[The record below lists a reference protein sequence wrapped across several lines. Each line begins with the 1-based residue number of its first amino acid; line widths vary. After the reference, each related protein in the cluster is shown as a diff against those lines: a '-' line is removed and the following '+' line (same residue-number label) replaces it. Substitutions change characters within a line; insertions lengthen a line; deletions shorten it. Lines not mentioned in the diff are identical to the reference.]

1 MHLAPRR
8 DLAATIAMLTTA
20 AVLQSAVAGCA
31 KNPSPVLE
39 PPVTQEHSESAA
51 LVQLTRQKI
60 QSERDA
66 IVTAALPL
74 TAEQSTRFWPL
85 YREYRGE
92 VQKLNDRTVGI
103 LGYYGRVGGK
113 LNDAEANEML
123 AEYLRIEKER
133 VETQQK
139 YVEKF
144 REVLPPVQVAQFF
157 QLENKMD
164 AVVAYD
170 LAGAVPLIAKLSP

>member
-1 MHLAPRR
+1 MIFARRR
-8 DLAATIAMLTTA
+8 DLAAAIAAAATA
-20 AVLQSAVAGCA
+20 AVGCA

-39 PPVTQEHSESAA
+39 PAVSQEHSERAA

-60 QSERDA
+60 QHERDA

-74 TAEQSTRFWPL
+74 SAEQSTKFWPL
-85 YREYRGE
+85 YREYRNE

-113 LNDAEANEML
+113 LNDTEANEML
-123 AEYLRIEKER
+123 AEYLRVEKDR
-133 VETQQK
+133 VETQQR
-139 YVEKF
+139 YVERF

-170 LAGAVPLIAKLSP
+170 LAGAVPLIARLSP